1 MTTPTY
7 VYGLTQFDLPG
18 VTSPEGSALPSV
30 DMMQEMMAKMGGAG
44 GAPSFGAPS
53 GPSHAPS
60 RHTTP
65 NVADDGEEN
74 GPHKNWTC
82 VYPIY
87 LDAKQRYRKGC
98 RRVAYEKALLYPN
111 SQFISNAAK
120 HLNLEYMHEPYR
132 THPRDWANPGR
143 VKIRLFK
150 DDGSLVRTDL
160 PTKQKLLE
168 AIAADLQPV
177 TGGKPPVLPTAEQ
190 QPKKRSA
197 ETSGQANKAGTAKNT
212 LRERERQIRRRP
224 VPSTL
229 PPHSPA
235 FPAGML
241 GMDLSK
247 MAGAAGAMPG
257 MGPLG
262 SMMSSMGL
270 ADDDDEPAEEEKPAA
285 RQQPALG
292 RRQRKRVVRIAR

>member
-1 MTTPTY
+1 M
-7 VYGLTQFDLPG
+7 QFALPG
-18 VTSPEGSALPSV
+18 VSSSQDVAMPSV
-30 DMMQEMMAKMGGAG
+30 DMMQEMMAQMGGG
-44 GAPSFGAPS
+44 GASAGAPS
-53 GPSHAPS
+53 GASGNVRSAS

-65 NVADDGEEN
+65 NVADDGEED
-74 GPHKNWTC
+74 GPHKHWTS

-98 RRVAYEKALLYPN
+98 RRIAYEKAILYPN
-111 SQFISNAAK
+111 SQYISNAAK
-120 HLNLEYMHEPYR
+120 HLKLEYMHEPYR

-143 VKIRLFK
+143 VKVRLYN
-150 DDGSLVRTDL
+150 DDGNAVRADI

-168 AIAADLQPV
+168 AIAANLQAV
-177 TGGKPPVLPTAEQ
+177 TGGKPPPLPTPSKPARASNDTQ
-190 QPKKRSA
+190 QGAKTARCA
-197 ETSGQANKAGTAKNT
+197 ASGKQALRA
-212 LRERERQIRRRP
+212 RERRIRRMQ
-224 VPSTL
+224 VPSTF

-235 FPAGML
+235 MPAGML

-270 ADDDDEPAEEEKPAA
+270 GDDDDEPAEEEKPAA

>member
-1 MTTPTY
+1 
-7 VYGLTQFDLPG
+7 
-18 VTSPEGSALPSV
+18 
-30 DMMQEMMAKMGGAG
+30 MMQEMMAQMGGTG
-44 GAPSFGAPS
+44 GASSVSRAAGAARPM
-53 GPSHAPS
+53 S

-65 NVADDGEEN
+65 NVADDGEED
-74 GPHKNWTC
+74 GPHKYWTC

-98 RRVAYEKALLYPN
+98 RRVPYEKAILYPN
-111 SQFISNAAK
+111 SQYISNAAK
-120 HLNLEYMHEPYR
+120 QLHLEYMHEPYR

-150 DDGSLVRTDL
+150 DDGSLVRSDI

-168 AIAADLQPV
+168 AIAADIQPL
-177 TGGKPPVLPTAEQ
+177 TGGKPPAPPRTTK
-190 QPKKRSA
+190 QP
-197 ETSGQANKAGTAKNT
+197 NT
-212 LRERERQIRRRP
+212 RNTKSTKSLLRERERQIRRLRYP
-224 VPSTL
+224 ETL

-235 FPAGML
+235 LPAGML

-247 MAGAAGAMPG
+247 MAGASGALES

-270 ADDDDEPAEEEKPAA
+270 GNDDDDDDNEPEETKPAV